1 MPMAQRL
8 LVLVV
13 DAWTCVQLERHGAA
27 GASAVPLSL
36 SGSSCGLLLEPPW
49 GHLGGHG
56 GGHGCCRTRGG
67 FGEDGSGSVF
77 GVKRGREAR
86 DNPSGRKRR
95 GTHSHC
101 ATRRTAGVRD
111 ARDGRAD
118 GRAAGWVRTEETRG
132 GGGVGR
138 GGRRA
143 RRGARTRAS
152 RRRQTLE
159 PERRR
164 EEIFPVA
171 PETRRRRAPGGRVG
185 ARTAPLLHGSVHARG
200 HGRARR
206 EGEGDGR
213 HLRCSAGVLQR
224 MRTRWRGRALLRD
237 ARRPHF
243 ANGAQRSTDRLVDRS
258 ARSFYRK
265 PLTGGLG
272 KSRRRENLF
281 FLAPLR

>member
-1 MPMAQRL
+1 MA
-8 LVLVV
+8 VTVV
-13 DAWTCVQLERHGAA
+13 DTAA
-27 GASAVPLSL
+27 VA
-36 SGSSCGLLLEPPW
+36 
-49 GHLGGHG
+49 
-56 GGHGCCRTRGG
+56 RGG
-67 FGEDGSGSVF
+67 RVRGRDGF
-77 GVKRGREAR
+77 GVSLRGQTRARRRGRI
-86 DNPSGRKRR
+86 PPR
-95 GTHSHC
+95 GEKVAWHRYPH
-101 ATRRTAGVRD
+101 RRD
-111 ARDGRAD
+111 ARAGRRAFGTRATVGAN
-118 GRAAGWVRTEETRG
+118 GRAAGWVRTEGETRG
-132 GGGVGR
+132 GGGVGP
-138 GGRRA
+138 GRVAALAAARERA
-143 RRGARTRAS
+143 RLARRK
-152 RRRQTLE
+152 QTLE

-265 PLTGGLG
+265 PLTGGPG

-281 FLAPLR
+281 FLAPLLR